1 MGPPRGIFGIPHGL
15 LSSPDEWAALAIGL
29 LAVGVA
35 VFYDGDLDLEPVS
48 GAAIVG
54 IVVALAVSFVAPPVI
69 TNEWHIPVIVVLAVI
84 AGTIVVHHRRDS
96 TH

>member
-29 LAVGVA
+29 LALATA

-54 IVVALAVSFVAPPVI
+54 IVIALIASFLSPAAI
-69 TNEWHIPVIVVLAVI
+69 ANEWHIPVIVVLVVI
-84 AGTIVVHHRRDS
+84 AGAILAHRRA
-96 TH
+96 